1 MKLTKSD
8 VTLNEK
14 DALQDMLE
22 SEKQLMTIYTTA
34 LFEGS
39 TKSMRKNFS
48 SNLIGVADNQY
59 TLFTQMSARGYY
71 QPQPATKN
79 LIDTANPVREAISPS
94 YKRSKNKKIN

>member
-14 DALQDMLE
+14 DALQDLLE

-39 TKSMRKNFS
+39 TNSVRKNFS
-48 SNLIGVADNQY
+48 TNLLGVAQNQFL
-59 TLFTQMSARGYY
+59 LFEQMQTRGYY
-71 QPQPATKN
+71 EPQPAKKAM
-79 LIDTANPVREAISPS
+79 IDEANAMF
-94 YKRSKNKKIN
+94 KKQKKELKAN

>member
-8 VTLNEK
+8 CTLNEK

-39 TKSMRKNFS
+39 TKSIRKNFS
-48 SNLIGVADNQY
+48 ANLLGVAENQFC
-59 TLFTQMSARGYY
+59 LFTQMNTRGYY
-71 QPQPATKN
+71 EPKPANKS
-79 LIDTANPVREAISPS
+79 LIDEANAT
-94 YKRSKNKKIN
+94 YKKQKKCLKENC

>member
-8 VTLNEK
+8 CMLNEK

-48 SNLIGVADNQY
+48 SNLLGVAENQY
-59 TLFTQMSARGYY
+59 CLFNQMQTRGYY
-71 QPQPATKN
+71 EPQPANKVMIDEANATYKKQKN
-79 LIDTANPVREAISPS
+79 SLKATC
-94 YKRSKNKKIN
+94 